1 MEALSSVDKCKT
13 GLQTWLHALQTHT
26 ESRSSRFSSWF
37 SRTGVLLDNFDQLSY
52 FGSDDIGSR
61 NYMMF
66 FFGILSVVFF
76 SFSLGSPSPSLNS
89 SVASSPALAATVV
102 EATED
107 TTDASINDSDPQ
119 GG

>member
-1 MEALSSVDKCKT
+1 MLFF
-13 GLQTWLHALQTHT
+13 W
-26 ESRSSRFSSWF
+26 
-37 SRTGVLLDNFDQLSY
+37 NFIS
-52 FGSDDIGSR
+52 
-61 NYMMF
+61 
-66 FFGILSVVFF
+66 VFF

-119 GG
+119 GGAEINPHYVEPALYSWFYKFRQALLSKVTVFFYDVLKRYHNEESMREFCSKIHNDIAGQ

>member
-1 MEALSSVDKCKT
+1 MRHPVVDNST
-13 GLQTWLHALQTHT
+13 VIHNI
-26 ESRSSRFSSWF
+26 F
-37 SRTGVLLDNFDQLSY
+37 
-52 FGSDDIGSR
+52 
-61 NYMMF
+61 
-66 FFGILSVVFF
+66 
-76 SFSLGSPSPSLNS
+76 FSLGSPSPSLNS